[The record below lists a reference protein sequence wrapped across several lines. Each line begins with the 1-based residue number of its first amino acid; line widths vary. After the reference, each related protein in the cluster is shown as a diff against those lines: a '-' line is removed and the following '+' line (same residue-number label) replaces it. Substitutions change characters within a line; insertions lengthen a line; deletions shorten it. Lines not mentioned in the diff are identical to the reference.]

1 MGIFV
6 SVFVV
11 AACVEINNKTCRAHT
26 KQLAFISK
34 KKMQRHSDV
43 FDVQAA
49 AAWKEN
55 NSRRNA
61 LSALRS
67 KRTER
72 NG

>member
-11 AACVEINNKTCRAHT
+11 AACVEINNKTCRTHT
-26 KQLAFISK
+26 KQLAFIGK

-43 FDVQAA
+43 CDVQTAA
-49 AAWKEN
+49 PWIEN

-61 LSALRS
+61 LSAPTN